1 MTWKC
6 HVDESTNGRYNMI
19 LDRDLITT
27 LEMDIMFS
35 DNVIIGAD
43 IKYEWCTATIVDVSN
58 YWFISLSDKTVK
70 PEEFFI
76 NSYFDKCLKYKSVI
90 SSTWRMCRILY
101 INYEKANLNKFMAKK
116 CQHLSTEERYRLL
129 SLLNGSQYLFNG
141 TLGTCN
147 TTMVDL

>member
-58 YWFISLSDKTVK
+58 Y
-70 PEEFFI
+70 
-76 NSYFDKCLKYKSVI
+76 
-90 SSTWRMCRILY
+90 
-101 INYEKANLNKFMAKK
+101 
-116 CQHLSTEERYRLL
+116 
-129 SLLNGSQYLFNG
+129 
-141 TLGTCN
+141 
-147 TTMVDL
+147 